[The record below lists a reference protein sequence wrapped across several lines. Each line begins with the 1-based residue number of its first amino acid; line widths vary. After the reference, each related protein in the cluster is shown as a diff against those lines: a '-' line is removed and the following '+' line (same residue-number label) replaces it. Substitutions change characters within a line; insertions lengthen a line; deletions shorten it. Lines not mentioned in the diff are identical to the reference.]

1 MDIHAI
7 MMGMFHPSDI
17 DTLDNFKRRSR
28 QEIAK
33 LRRSGRPKVL
43 TVNGVPAI
51 VVQHARSYEELENAL
66 DSAECIAAVRKATA
80 QAEAGLLTDAK
91 TYFRS
96 LHKRIRRKRD

>member
-1 MDIHAI
+1 
-7 MMGMFHPSDI
+7 MMRMIRPTDI

-51 VVQHARSYEELENAL
+51 VVQHAQSYEEIGSAL
-66 DSAECIAAVRKATA
+66 DAAECIAAVRKAA
-80 QAEAGLLTDAK
+80 AEADAGQLLDAK
-91 TYFRS
+91 SCFRS
-96 LHKRIRRKRD
+96 LRRRLRRKQS